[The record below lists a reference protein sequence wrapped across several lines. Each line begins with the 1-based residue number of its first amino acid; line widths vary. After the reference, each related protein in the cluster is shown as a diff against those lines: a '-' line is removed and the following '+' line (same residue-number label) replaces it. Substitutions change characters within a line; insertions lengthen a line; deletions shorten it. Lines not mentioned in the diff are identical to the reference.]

1 MRTRHLLLSSLV
13 LSLAGGL
20 ACSGEV
26 VEDRIEIA
34 RPVVVQLVEIAT
46 LAERI
51 EATGELRAKDQ
62 ATIASEIAGPIT
74 QLLVEEGQQVEEGE
88 LLLTIDP
95 EKRTLELLDARARLT
110 EMQAGQEESQRDLER
125 VRELHSQN
133 IASQQAL
140 DRAHTALVLAGSR
153 LAAAEARVGVAARA
167 LQDAQV
173 RAPFAGV
180 IAERSVSRGEYVQV
194 GMPLLDVVVLDPI
207 EVEFSVAERDSARVE
222 VGLQVAVRV
231 APYPG
236 ETFIGQVSVIS
247 PTIDTRTRTLRVRAR
262 LGNADG
268 RLRPGLFAEADL
280 GISHRE
286 NVIIV
291 PEEAVLQRA
300 QGEVVYVATA
310 DNRAQRRIVKTGLR
324 RNRKVE
330 IVSGL
335 NPGEEVI
342 VRGHAALADGTL
354 ISRRG
359 FDGSPESSE
368 RNVAAESSDLAVG
381 EKAEESV
388 LQ

>member
-1 MRTRHLLLSSLV
+1 MRTRSSLLIPLV
-13 LSLAGGL
+13 IGLAGTL
-20 ACSGEV
+20 ACNEAV
-26 VEDRIEIA
+26 QDKVEIA
-34 RPVVVQLVEIAT
+34 RPVVVQAVEIAT

-62 ATIASEIAGPIT
+62 ATIASEIPGRIT
-74 QLLVEEGQQVEEGE
+74 ELLVEEGQRVEEGE

-95 EKRTLELLDARARLT
+95 EKRKLELLDSRARLA
-110 EMQAGQEESQRDLER
+110 EVHAALKESERDLER
-125 VRELHSQN
+125 ARKLHDQK

-140 DRAHTALVLAGSR
+140 DKADTALVSARSR

-173 RAPFAGV
+173 RAPFAGL

-194 GMPLLDVVVLDPI
+194 GMPLLDVVVLDPV
-207 EVEFSVAERDSARVE
+207 EVEFSVSERDSARVA
-222 VGLQVAVRV
+222 VGLEVAVRV
-231 APYPG
+231 SPYPG
-236 ETFIGQVSVIS
+236 ETFTGLVSVIS
-247 PTIDTRTRTLRVRAR
+247 PTIDSKTRTLRVKAR
-262 LGNADG
+262 LENADG

-280 GISHRE
+280 GISRRE
-286 NVIIV
+286 GVIIV
-291 PEEAVLQRA
+291 PEEAVLLRA
-300 QGEVVYVATA
+300 KGELVYVATA
-310 DNRAQRRIVKTGLR
+310 ENRAQRRFVETGTR

-354 ISRRG
+354 ISRRR

-368 RNVAAESSDLAVG
+368 LNVAGESADLAAG
-381 EKAEESV
+381 ENAKESA

>member
-34 RPVVVQLVEIAT
+34 RPVVVRLVEIAT

-74 QLLVEEGQQVEEGE
+74 ELLVEEGQRVEEGE

-140 DRAHTALVLAGSR
+140 DRAHTVLVLAGSR